1 MENTDGLQ
9 YLQHYNRDELINL
22 VGNNEK
28 QISVLHTTFMN
39 DFSKSLKNIRNAAKK
54 NDKDTFIKN
63 LLLIE
68 EASKSVCFEIM
79 EVLAIELQKVNIENQ
94 QAITDSIEEMEN
106 ELEIIK
112 EEINC
117 I

>member
-1 MENTDGLQ
+1 MKYSEGLQ
-9 YLQHYNRDELINL
+9 YLQHYNHDELISL

-28 QISVLHTTFMN
+28 QIAVLHSTFMK
-39 DFSKSLKNIRNAAKK
+39 DFSKALKSIRTAVKK
-54 NDKDTFIKN
+54 NDKDTFIN
-63 LLLIE
+63 NALIIE

-79 EVLAIELQKVNIENQ
+79 EVLAIELQKINIEDK

>member
-1 MENTDGLQ
+1 MKNTEGLQ
-9 YLQHYNRDELINL
+9 FLQHYNRDELINL

-28 QISVLHTTFMN
+28 QISVLHATFMK

-54 NDKDTFIKN
+54 NDKDTIIKN
-63 LLLIE
+63 ALLIE

-79 EVLAIELQKVNIENQ
+79 EVLAIELQKVDIENQ
-94 QAITDSIEEMEN
+94 QALTDSVEEMEN